1 MGKRALGAVAVAAGV
16 AAGVGALSCALVAP
30 RRSAEVDARW
40 RDFCRYRY
48 AHRGLHAAGV
58 PENSLAAFKAA
69 RREGY
74 GVELD
79 VHLTLDGEL
88 VVIHDSETSR
98 VCGRAG
104 VVEEKSLAELGE
116 YRLMGTSECI
126 PTLDEVLDVFDPAFG
141 AAEGYPAAAPL
152 IVEIKPSGAN
162 AELLTE
168 RTLACLDRHDVRF
181 CVESFQPEVLAWL
194 RAHRPDVIRGQLA
207 ENFLAET
214 GHEVSLSW
222 PLRLGGTALLGN
234 AFGRPDFIAY
244 KFSDR
249 KVLPVRLACDALG
262 GHLVTWTVRSE
273 ADLLAS
279 EAEGAPVIFEGFLPG
294 PASTIAC

>member
-1 MGKRALGAVAVAAGV
+1 MGKKALGVAAVAAGV
-16 AAGVGALSCALVAP
+16 VAGVGAAACALAAP
-30 RRSAEVDARW
+30 RRSAEVDERW
-40 RDFCRYRY
+40 REFCRYRY
-48 AHRGLHAAGV
+48 AHRGLHTAGV
-58 PENSLAAFKAA
+58 PENSIAAFKAA

-88 VVIHDSETSR
+88 VVIHDSDTSR

-104 VVEEKSLAELGE
+104 VVEQKSLAELGE
-116 YRLMGTSECI
+116 YRLMGTDECI

-141 AAEGYPAAAPL
+141 ASEGYPAAAPL
-152 IVEIKPSGAN
+152 IVEIKPTADN
-162 AELLTE
+162 VALLTE
-168 RTLACLDRHDVRF
+168 KTLACLERHNVRF
-181 CVESFQPEVLAWL
+181 CVESFRPEVLAWL
-194 RAHRPDVIRGQLA
+194 RTHRPDIIRGQLA
-207 ENFLAET
+207 ENFLADT

-222 PLRLGGTALLGN
+222 PMRLGGTALLGN
-234 AFGRPDFIAY
+234 VLGRPDFIAY

-249 KVLPVRLACDALG
+249 AVLPVRLACDVLG

-279 EAEGAPVIFEGFLPG
+279 EAEGSPVIFEGFLPG
-294 PASTIAC
+294 PESTIA